1 MYNIQCILFDHIS
14 HTFMTLFSSIVILYK
29 QKIIGTCVR
38 LCVCGYEHRKQ
49 IKIRVKQT
57 KEFKKQIYTQEE
69 KIANPYKIFKC
80 NISYSKPRMT
90 HLY

>member
-57 KEFKKQIYTQEE
+57 KEFKKYTRRRRRLQILIRFLNVIFRILNQE
-69 KIANPYKIFKC
+69 
-80 NISYSKPRMT
+80 
-90 HLY
+90 